1 MRIQQIIFAGVVLA
15 ILAVTTV
22 FIHDYFTKPYPGFND
37 FMSRWEGARS
47 FVIDGLNPYGDEASL
62 NIQEQIYG
70 RPVVEGED
78 PGYFAY
84 PFYTIF
90 MIWPLVYMSYAWA
103 SAIWMVLLAVCV
115 VAALLLL
122 LDLYGWKPKTW
133 LMGLLIFWSLLFY
146 FAGRGLILGQV
157 GLVVYL
163 LEMLTVWALVKNRDE
178 MAGVAL
184 ALSTVKP
191 QMGFLIVPFLLLW
204 GVRARRWRY
213 LGAFGLPF
221 GLLMTLSFLM
231 QPSWLGDWI
240 VQVRLYPSY
249 TVASPVWI
257 LTQMYLELGDIGE
270 GAVTLALYGLLLW
283 TWYGVLVQKHGERF
297 LWVASLT
304 LVITHLVAPRTA
316 TPHFLVFMLPLVFY
330 LAEVAR
336 RNRRQ
341 GVRWVVL
348 ILVALLVIPWVHF
361 LVTIVGDQEHPVVHL
376 PLPFGMLLLLWFT
389 HRMWWQKA
397 PVPAPMQPQAKPV
410 TNASMRGVS
419 A

>member
-1 MRIQQIIFAGVVLA
+1 LRIQQIIFAGVVLA
-15 ILAVTTV
+15 LLAISTV
-22 FIHDYFTKPYPGFND
+22 FIHDYFTEPYPGFND

-115 VAALLLL
+115 IVSLLLL
-122 LDLYGWKPKTW
+122 LDLFSWKPKIW
-133 LMGLLIFWSLLFY
+133 LRALLIYWSLIFY

-163 LEMLTVWALVKNRDE
+163 LEMLTVWALIRNKDE
-178 MAGVAL
+178 LAGVAL

-191 QMGFLIVPFLLLW
+191 QMAFLFVPFLLIW
-204 GVRARRWRY
+204 GLRAGRWRF
-213 LGAFGLPF
+213 LGGFGVSF
-221 GLLMTLSFLM
+221 GVLMGLSFLM
-231 QPSWLGDWI
+231 EPSWLGDWI
-240 VQVRLYPSY
+240 AQVRLYPSY

-257 LTQMYLELGDIGE
+257 LTQMYLGLGDTGE
-270 GAVTLALYGLLLW
+270 QIVTLALYGLLLW
-283 TWYGVLVQKHGERF
+283 TWYGVVIQKHYDRF
-297 LWVASLT
+297 LWVVSLT

-330 LAEVAR
+330 FAEVAK
-336 RNRRQ
+336 RNRRH
-341 GVRWVVL
+341 GSKWVVL
-348 ILVALLVIPWVHF
+348 ILAALLIIPWVHF

-376 PLPFGMLLLLWFT
+376 PLPFGLLLLLWFT
-389 HRMWWQKA
+389 RRMWWQRAPEPMPLQPKA
-397 PVPAPMQPQAKPV
+397 EPVSSAGV
-410 TNASMRGVS
+410 HGAS